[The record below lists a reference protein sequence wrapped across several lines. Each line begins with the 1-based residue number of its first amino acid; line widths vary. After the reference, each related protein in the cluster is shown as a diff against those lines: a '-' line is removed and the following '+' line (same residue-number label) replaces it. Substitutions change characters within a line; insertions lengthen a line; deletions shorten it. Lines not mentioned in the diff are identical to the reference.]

1 MYHQIQK
8 ADGHAILDTDHPF
21 SVPNHVR
28 SRETDHQKKIHTFTV
43 IYMHQLKDQLRLDS
57 LMGSAVAGS
66 TKGPAL
72 A

>member
-1 MYHQIQK
+1 MRFGTRTTLFQSQIMKGLEKRTIKQ
-8 ADGHAILDTDHPF
+8 
-21 SVPNHVR
+21 
-28 SRETDHQKKIHTFTV
+28 KIHNFTV